1 MSKKDHIGK
10 LERKTGF
17 RPQYLG
23 YYIIVTDGKE
33 TEPNFLNG
41 IKNQLNDD
49 IKNRVVIKIKTKH
62 TKDLIDFTLQELT
75 KSPNYA
81 EPWIVFDK
89 DEVIDFD
96 ELVYKAQNKDI
107 NVAWSNP
114 CIEILFLAYFGKNPS
129 VADQKECIKRLE
141 EIYKRETNK
150 KYEKNEKKI
159 YEILN
164 EFGDERKAIDIMDK
178 KYKEYGENTHIK
190 PSKMNGLSMV
200 YELIEKIKK

>member
-1 MSKKDHIGK
+1 MNYKEYLTSIGFAQSAVEK
-10 LERKTGF
+10 LLKTERIVAKRNRALRNRVLREMEIAGMDINTATSLQTKLHCKCI
-17 RPQYLG
+17 QYQYDVL
-23 YYIIVTDGKE
+23 YYKYGKE
-33 TEPNFLNG
+33 KADEIMAPNRPGHFTFR
-41 IKNQLNDD
+41 QAF
-49 IKNRVVIKIKTKH
+49 RVFKLQRPLS
-62 TKDLIDFTLQELT
+62 KDY
-75 KSPNYA
+75 KSAKEN
-81 EPWIVFDK
+81 
-89 DEVIDFD
+89 
-96 ELVYKAQNKDI
+96 L
-107 NVAWSNP
+107 
-114 CIEILFLAYFGKNPS
+114 
-129 VADQKECIKRLE
+129 KECIKRLE